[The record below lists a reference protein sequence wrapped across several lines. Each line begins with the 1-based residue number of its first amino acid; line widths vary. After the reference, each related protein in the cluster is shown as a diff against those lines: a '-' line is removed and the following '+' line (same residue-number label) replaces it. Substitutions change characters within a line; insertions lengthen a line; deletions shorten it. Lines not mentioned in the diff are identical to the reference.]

1 MTEVVKVGPGETV
14 SNRSVSLVIRHV
26 RITVKL
32 VFCVFQSQQFLAA
45 QLLNEPRWFHSKSG
59 DNAGPYERSEF
70 TANTAVQTM
79 EQSLLKISGLAE
91 FKPMN

>member
-1 MTEVVKVGPGETV
+1 M
-14 SNRSVSLVIRHV
+14 
-26 RITVKL
+26 
-32 VFCVFQSQQFLAA
+32 
-45 QLLNEPRWFHSKSG
+45 NEPRWFHSKSG